1 MAKPIEI
8 QRKYFE
14 RYYDINEN
22 IYEITSISLERNEV
36 ILSNVNDGTHISC
49 KLEDFDFDDSI

>member
-22 IYEITSISLERNEV
+22 IYEITSISLERN
-36 ILSNVNDGTHISC
+36 
-49 KLEDFDFDDSI
+49 